1 MFLIARS
8 IRLPRILAFCSL
20 LLLAACGGGGG
31 GGGGQLPDPDPPS
44 PPPEKTL
51 ALAATYTDIG
61 EGMTLGQEHW
71 PNGSGTG
78 QPIDGIQ
85 CVNSEAYHI
94 HSIVSIYYN
103 GTRLALPAEIGLKGC
118 TYEIHTHDESGFV
131 HMETEAAKK
140 FMLGQF
146 FSVWNQPLGPSNVAN
161 LTGTIRFYVIDNE
174 TVTPYTGNPADI
186 EFASRREIAIV
197 VGTPPA
203 ALVRH
208 RWPAGM

>member
-1 MFLIARS
+1 MFSIVRS

-31 GGGGQLPDPDPPS
+31 GSAPPNPDPPAPS
-44 PPPEKTL
+44 PTL
-51 ALAATYTDIG
+51 GLASTYTDIG

-71 PNGSGTG
+71 GSGSGTG

-94 HSIVSIYYN
+94 HSIVSIYLN

-140 FMLGQF
+140 FTLGQF
-146 FSVWNQPLGPSNVAN
+146 FSVWGQALGTSEVAG
-161 LTGTIRFYVIDNE
+161 LTGIIRFYLIDNE

-197 VGTPPA
+197 VGTPPD